1 MLNFS
6 QLRKCYYYDSDVIY
20 ISNMKQNQRYII
32 AGVIDDLIDI
42 KDGDNGKLVLVFKKT
57 ERLKELYKLW
67 NKREL

>member
-6 QLRKCYYYDSDVIY
+6 QLRKCYYYDNDVIY

-67 NKREL
+67 NERKL